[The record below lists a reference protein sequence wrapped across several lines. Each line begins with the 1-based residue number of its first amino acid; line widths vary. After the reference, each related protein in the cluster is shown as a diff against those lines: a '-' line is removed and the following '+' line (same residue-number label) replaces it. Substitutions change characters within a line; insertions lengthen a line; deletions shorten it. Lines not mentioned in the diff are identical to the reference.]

1 MKLFLFSNSL
11 AKEIKTRNYP
21 LADSQD
27 LNLSKIPREY
37 CYLNKKK
44 QKPEGYF
51 TILNEPCMDLF
62 KSSVRRDMS

>member
-44 QKPEGYF
+44 TK
-51 TILNEPCMDLF
+51 TRRLF
-62 KSSVRRDMS
+62 HHIE